1 MLYVMVSRMKN
12 DGNDWQNFCS
22 LYYEQAMGY
31 AQYHISKLK
40 RSLPHW
46 DERIDEEALTVDAAM
61 EALQKVFTQFE
72 PARGASLGTFLSRVV
87 HNELLREFE
96 RETKSLA
103 MLNDVST
110 RDEAEY
116 SLGSLSA
123 RIPDNAMDSLKQK
136 LRAAILKLSP
146 LDQCILEF
154 FLEDPSTFIDRAVK
168 ELNVT
173 RSFVSIHKCRAL
185 DKLPSLMGISAED
198 YYEMYDEPTFMS
210 RKPETVPSAAPSR
223 YRNPIF
229 PEFDIESTVSKLYD
243 AIRGDSEVEVDGE
256 S

>member
-1 MLYVMVSRMKN
+1 MVSQMKN
-12 DGNDWQNFCS
+12 DGKDWQNFCS

-40 RSLPHW
+40 RSLSHW
-46 DERIDEEALTVDAAM
+46 DECIDEEALTIDAAM
-61 EALQKVFTQFE
+61 EALQKVFIRFE

-103 MLNDVST
+103 MLNDIGD
-110 RDEAEY
+110 REEAEY
-116 SLGSLSA
+116 TLGNLSA
-123 RIPDNAMDSLKQK
+123 RIPDNALDNLKQK

-154 FLEDPSTFIDRAVK
+154 FLEDPSTFIDRAVN

-173 RSFVSIHKCRAL
+173 RNFVSIRKCRAL
-185 DKLPSLMGISAED
+185 DKLPSLMGISAAD

-210 RKPETVPSAAPSR
+210 RKPVKAPSSTPSR

-229 PEFDIESTVSKLYD
+229 PEFDIDSTVSKLYD
-243 AIRGDSEVEVDGE
+243 AILRDSEVE

>member
-1 MLYVMVSRMKN
+1 MAPQMKN
-12 DGNDWQNFCS
+12 DEKDWQNFCS

-31 AQYHISKLK
+31 AQYHISRLR
-40 RSLPHW
+40 RSLPRW

-61 EALQKVFTQFE
+61 EALQKVFTRFE

-103 MLNDVST
+103 MLNDVSAGE
-110 RDEAEY
+110 EAEY

-123 RIPDNAMDSLKQK
+123 RIPDNALDNLKQR

-154 FLEDPSTFIDRAVK
+154 FLEDPGTFIDRAVK

-210 RKPETVPSAAPSR
+210 RKPEKVPSSAPSR

-243 AIRGDSEVEVDGE
+243 AISRDPEIDADDE

>member
-1 MLYVMVSRMKN
+1 MKD
-12 DGNDWQNFCS
+12 DGKEWQNFCS
-22 LYYEQAMGY
+22 LYYEQAVGY
-31 AQYHISKLK
+31 ARYHISKLK
-40 RSLPHW
+40 RSLSHW

-61 EALQKVFTQFE
+61 EALQKVFTRFE

-96 RETKSLA
+96 RETRFLA
-103 MLNDVST
+103 TLNEVSPGE
-110 RDEAEY
+110 EAEY
-116 SLGSLSA
+116 SLEALSE
-123 RIPDNAMDSLKQK
+123 RIPDTMLDNLKQK

-146 LDQCILEF
+146 LDQCILQF
-154 FLEDPSTFIDRAVK
+154 FLEDPGTFIDRAVE

-185 DKLPSLMGISAED
+185 DKLPSLMGVSAED
-198 YYEMYDEPTFMS
+198 YYAMYEEPTFSGRRRGRVPPSVTS
-210 RKPETVPSAAPSR
+210 RS
-223 YRNPIF
+223 RNPIF

-243 AIRGDSEVEVDGE
+243 AISSNVEAR